1 MFVRIGDYWPIG
13 LKDDQYR
20 DYEKLKFIKTNIDQ
34 YVEEQVDEYS
44 AALGKLLRWIKFAI
58 TARIEDVKNRRAIK
72 KRLRQERQHAI
83 QLEQNRLDKRKKT
96 FEE

>member
-1 MFVRIGDYWPIG
+1 MFVRLGDYWPIG
-13 LKDDQYR
+13 LKDDTYKE
-20 DYEKLKFIKTNIDQ
+20 YEKLRFIKSNIDQ

-72 KRLRQERQHAI
+72 KRLR
-83 QLEQNRLDKRKKT
+83 
-96 FEE
+96 

>member
-1 MFVRIGDYWPIG
+1 
-13 LKDDQYR
+13 
-20 DYEKLKFIKTNIDQ
+20 
-34 YVEEQVDEYS
+34 
-44 AALGKLLRWIKFAI
+44 LGKLLRWIKFAI

>member
-1 MFVRIGDYWPIG
+1 MFVRLGDYWPIG
-13 LKDDQYR
+13 LKDDTYR
-20 DYEKLKFIKTNIDQ
+20 EYEKLRFIKTNIDH

-72 KRLRQERQHAI
+72 KRLR
-83 QLEQNRLDKRKKT
+83 
-96 FEE
+96 